1 MASGGSRSCGFDVVQ
16 RCVCVCKM
24 KEASAFRSKSF
35 EMTQEH
41 RMAGVGRDLR
51 RSSSSMLLLQQDQLE
66 LVVQYTVVRF

>member
-1 MASGGSRSCGFDVVQ
+1 MASGGSWSCGFDVVQ